1 MHAAG
6 RPNSSYICAIKQGI
20 IMKRIL
26 ISIIGIIL
34 IGSVS
39 GQVNESTI
47 RKFNIGVGVSA
58 DIWQGLPQDVDA
70 RTINQGSQ
78 VFGMY
83 NHRLGESVAYLAAGL
98 GIGVHNLYSNSV
110 IGDAKADSIVFV
122 PIPGNINYKKSKIT
136 LAYLDIPVEFRIKTD
151 KHFRL
156 ALGFKAGYLIN
167 SHTKYKGDL
176 YTYDNLGNA
185 IAGNN
190 TVVKERDISQ
200 VEDWRYG
207 PTLRIGYKWIN
218 LTAYYQLSKVFQADK
233 GPQIYPVSI
242 GLSVIPY

>member
-1 MHAAG
+1 L
-6 RPNSSYICAIKQGI
+6 YICAIKQRI
-20 IMKRIL
+20 TMKRIL
-26 ISIIGIIL
+26 ILIIVTIL
-34 IGSVS
+34 TGAVS

-47 RKFNIGVGVSA
+47 KKFNIGVGVST
-58 DIWQGLPQDVDA
+58 DIWQGLPQAVSA

-83 NHRLGESVAYLAAGL
+83 NHRLGESVAYLAAGI
-98 GIGVHNLYSNSV
+98 GIGVHNFYSNAV
-110 IGDAKADSIVFV
+110 IEDAKADSIVLV
-122 PIPGNINYKKSKIT
+122 AIPDNIDYKKSKIT
-136 LAYLDIPVEFRIKTD
+136 LAYVDIPVEFRIKTD

-156 ALGFKAGYLIN
+156 AFGFKAGYLIN
-167 SHTKYKGDL
+167 SHTKYKGNL
-176 YTYDNLGNA
+176 YTFDNNGNA

-190 TVVKERDISQ
+190 TVIKERDIKQ
-200 VEDWRYG
+200 LEDWRYG